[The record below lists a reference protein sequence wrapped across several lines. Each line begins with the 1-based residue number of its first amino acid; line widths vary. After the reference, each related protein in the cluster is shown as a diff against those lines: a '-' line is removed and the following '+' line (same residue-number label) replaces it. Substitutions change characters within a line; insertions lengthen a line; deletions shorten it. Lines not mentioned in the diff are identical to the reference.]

1 MIIKNFLYNIIKSS
15 LSRFNL
21 AIVNKN
27 LIYFDKNL
35 TLSQFNL
42 DRQNIIKNIKLNSL
56 ITTAG
61 KKLGSFEDPYYYA
74 LKKSL
79 PIIDKKTFIKSFVKK
94 IKSKI
99 KSSRSAS
106 EAMKFAKS
114 KKLSLYPEW
123 ALVLPWENITIEE
136 NYNTYLEK
144 FCSKRKKLK
153 KFYEKCD
160 QCDKEKIIYN
170 DLAWKSHAEQFYKLY
185 NSILKNGFNEN
196 NLVSVSMFKYKNLT
210 RFSLKDDGNHRIRV
224 AYAIGKKSVP
234 LKISEIIDFK
244 EIDKWKN
251 VKNGLYSHKEAKKV
265 FTNYFNYNG
274 HGANV

>member
-1 MIIKNFLYNIIKSS
+1 M
-15 LSRFNL
+15 FNL

-27 LIYFDKNL
+27 SIYFDKNF

-106 EAMKFAKS
+106 EAIKFAKS

-153 KFYEKCD
+153 KFYEKCN

-170 DLAWKSHAEQFYKLY
+170 DLAWESHAEQFYKLY

-196 NLVSVSMFKYKNLT
+196 NLVSVSLFKYKNLT
-210 RFSLKDDGNHRIRV
+210 RFSLKDDGNHRIRA
-224 AYAIGKKSVP
+224 AYVIGIKSVP
-234 LKISEIIDFK
+234 LKISEIVDFK
-244 EIDKWKN
+244 DINKWKN
-251 VKNGLYSHKEAKKV
+251 VKNGLYSYKEAKKI
-265 FTNYFNYNG
+265 FINYFNYNG
-274 HGANV
+274 NGAYV